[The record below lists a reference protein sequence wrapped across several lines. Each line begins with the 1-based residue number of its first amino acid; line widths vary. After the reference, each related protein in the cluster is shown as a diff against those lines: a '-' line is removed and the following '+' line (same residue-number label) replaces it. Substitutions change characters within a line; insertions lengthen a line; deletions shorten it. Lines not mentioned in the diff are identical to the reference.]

1 MLKHLK
7 NTTRPVAMYY
17 QVLGQLLLFMS
28 VMCICSEVLAATDIL
43 DGTTD
48 GLVATLNG
56 SGKTYLYI
64 AEGVVSLAAYIK
76 TKNILFLAGIVV
88 VSIFFNV
95 MMTVAG
101 ITA

>member
-1 MLKHLK
+1 MVHRLKK
-7 NTTRPVAMYY
+7 AIRPTAIHYKVYCR
-17 QVLGQLLLFMS
+17 LLLLMT
-28 VMCICSEVLAATDIL
+28 VMCIGSEVLAADDIL

-64 AEGVVSLAAYIK
+64 AEGIISLAAYIK

-101 ITA
+101 IS

>member
-1 MLKHLK
+1 MLHHFK
-7 NTTRPVAMYY
+7 NATHPIGMHT
-17 QVLGQLLLFMS
+17 QVLCQLFLLMT
-28 VMCICSEVLAATDIL
+28 VMCISSEVLAATDIL

-64 AEGVVSLAAYIK
+64 AEGIISLAAYIK
-76 TKNILFLAGIVV
+76 TKNILFLVGIVI
-88 VSIFFNV
+88 VSVFFNV

-101 ITA
+101 IG